1 MNKLNFK
8 FDDNENDDGDNGY
21 SQDWLDELAGK
32 KDSVW
37 EEY

>member
-1 MNKLNFK
+1 ME
-8 FDDNENDDGDNGY
+8 DDEYDDGDNGY
-21 SQDWLDELAGK
+21 DQDWLDDLAGE